1 VKPSSDLEGDIP
13 GGAARARPRTI
24 SACRPAAKMFA
35 SRYEL
40 KALIVAPLREGQT
53 AMARRARNVAS
64 GDKLLLRKDPQHDER
79 AERR

>member
-1 VKPSSDLEGDIP
+1 VKPRSDLEGDIP
-13 GGAARARPRTI
+13 AALRTRASPHNLGV
-24 SACRPAAKMFA
+24 SAAKMLT

-53 AMARRARNVAS
+53 AMARRARNAAS
-64 GDKLLLRKDPQHDER
+64 GGKLLLRKDPQHDER

>member
-1 VKPSSDLEGDIP
+1 
-13 GGAARARPRTI
+13 
-24 SACRPAAKMFA
+24 MFA

-64 GDKLLLRKDPQHDER
+64 GRKLLLGKDPQHDER

>member
-1 VKPSSDLEGDIP
+1 ML
-13 GGAARARPRTI
+13 T
-24 SACRPAAKMFA
+24 